1 MSLVSVIVPVYNVE
15 KWLSRCIDSILGQT
29 YIDFEVLLIDDGSND
44 RSGSLCD
51 EYAEKDSRVRVFHK
65 PNGGVSSAR
74 NLGLENARGE
84 WIAFCD
90 ADDYVSPQY
99 LENLY
104 KAAVAPDI
112 DLVFNYAIVDC
123 NGKAEKETYPE
134 KDIHLNELSELFLHN
149 DLIWHTSTWSK
160 LFKRSIIDSQNLR
173 YIEDVHIGED
183 ALFLFNYILNCR
195 RIKVICTCDYH
206 YIIRNTDSLTHRVN
220 SFESEIKGLSLILGI
235 VEQLKIHCNLTSEL
249 KSKFAW
255 LTGSYK
261 RRALNAIYQDNISR
275 KKRLEFLATT
285 DFSDYTSAINENSH
299 QGRIYK
305 WLLANEHHKLYDALR
320 ITVKKLKS

>member
-1 MSLVSVIVPVYNVE
+1 MISVIVPVYNVE
-15 KWLSRCIDSILGQT
+15 KWLSRCIDSILDQT
-29 YIDFEVLLIDDGSND
+29 SIDFELLLIDDGSRD
-44 RSGSLCD
+44 RSGAICD
-51 EYAEKDSRVRVFHK
+51 EYAESDSRIRVFHK

-74 NLGLENARGE
+74 NLGLENAIGE

-90 ADDYVSPQY
+90 ADDYVTPTY

-104 KAAVAPDI
+104 KAVDASDI
-112 DLVFNYAIVDC
+112 DLVFNYAIVNC
-123 NGKAEKETYPE
+123 NGKTEKETYPE
-134 KDIHLNELSELFLHN
+134 KYIHLNELSDLFLHN

-160 LFKRSIIDSQNLR
+160 LFKRSIIVKCGIR

-220 SFESEIKGLSLILGI
+220 TFQSEFKGLRLILDI
-235 VEQLKIHCNLTSEL
+235 VEQLKIHCNLTQEL
-249 KSKFAW
+249 QSKFDW
-255 LTGSYK
+255 FTGSYK
-261 RRALNAIYQDNISR
+261 RRVLNALYQNDLCLE
-275 KKRLEFLATT
+275 KRLEFLTTT
-285 DFSDYTSAINENSH
+285 DFSDYISAIEENSI

-305 WLLANEHHKLYDALR
+305 WVLANNHHRLYDALR
-320 ITVKKLKS
+320 IIVRKLKA

>member
-1 MSLVSVIVPVYNVE
+1 MISVIVPVYNVE
-15 KWLSRCIDSILGQT
+15 KWLSRCIASILAQT
-29 YIDFEVLLIDDGSND
+29 YTNFELLLIDDGSSD
-44 RSGSLCD
+44 HSGVICD
-51 EYAEKDSRVRVFHK
+51 EYAGRDPRVRVLHK
-65 PNGGVSSAR
+65 SNGGVSSAR
-74 NLGLENARGE
+74 NLGLGNARGE

-90 ADDYVSPQY
+90 ADDYVSPYY

-104 KAAVAPDI
+104 KAASAPDI

-134 KDIHLNELSELFLHN
+134 KVIHLNELSELFLYN

-160 LFKRSIIDSQNLR
+160 LFKRSIIYSQNLR

-220 SFESEIKGLSLILGI
+220 SFESEIKGLVLILDI
-235 VEQLKIHCNLTSEL
+235 VEQLKIHCNLTPEL
-249 KSKFAW
+249 KSKFDW

-261 RRALNAIYQDNISR
+261 RRALNAMYQDNLSP

-285 DFSDYTSAINENSH
+285 DFCDYTSAINEDSY
-299 QGRIYK
+299 QGHIYK

-320 ITVKKLKS
+320 ITVKKLKP